1 VFALDRSA
9 VHSSC
14 YSATVRSSGV
24 RQAAHHARALLPMGL
39 ELAAPHTPA
48 RRRVPVRGRGG
59 RGSIQRRQG
68 TRHSSTGDRR
78 ACGTAR
84 MPHRVAA
91 GGPSWSC
98 RSTFQ
103 HARRRGGW
111 RRERDAAIDAR
122 RQQSLLPLASGVG
135 RVATVPV
142 IAAAACAPQWDVRP
156 RRRLGGVPE
165 RRCLRRP
172 QFGGDRGDPVETGT
186 DGRAEA
192 VRLGGAC
199 AAADR
204 RAVALSWAKPSGA
217 APGPGLGRRCEN
229 SDRGRRC
236 SICQKSSATSSLG
249 PTSGVRWIPNP
260 AREPQARRTMAACSC
275 TWTRA

>member
-1 VFALDRSA
+1 MAHSRLLMSPPSAGRQACSSSRLSCSRPETDRFSAAHGTVAQQGLWGRQRQCSLWTGAL

-91 GGPSWSC
+91 GGPSSLMPLHI
-98 RSTFQ
+98 STFETCQ
-103 HARRRGGW
+103 AARR
-111 RRERDAAIDAR
+111 
-122 RQQSLLPLASGVG
+122 V
-135 RVATVPV
+135 
-142 IAAAACAPQWDVRP
+142 
-156 RRRLGGVPE
+156 
-165 RRCLRRP
+165 
-172 QFGGDRGDPVETGT
+172 
-186 DGRAEA
+186 
-192 VRLGGAC
+192 
-199 AAADR
+199 
-204 RAVALSWAKPSGA
+204 
-217 APGPGLGRRCEN
+217 APG
-229 SDRGRRC
+229 
-236 SICQKSSATSSLG
+236 T
-249 PTSGVRWIPNP
+249 
-260 AREPQARRTMAACSC
+260 
-275 TWTRA
+275 